1 MNFYKAFSGK
11 WETRFD
17 FIFLWLSGFKAK
29 LYMSQK
35 RKSHGKSELLLSD
48 SMLAHFFK
56 KK

>member
-48 SMLAHFFK
+48 SMLAQFFK
-56 KK
+56 NK

>member
-1 MNFYKAFSGK
+1 MPRDGQLVP
-11 WETRFD
+11 FD

-29 LYMSQK
+29 TLYDMSQK

-56 KK
+56 NK

>member
-1 MNFYKAFSGK
+1 MGNEEMPRDGQLVP
-11 WETRFD
+11 FD